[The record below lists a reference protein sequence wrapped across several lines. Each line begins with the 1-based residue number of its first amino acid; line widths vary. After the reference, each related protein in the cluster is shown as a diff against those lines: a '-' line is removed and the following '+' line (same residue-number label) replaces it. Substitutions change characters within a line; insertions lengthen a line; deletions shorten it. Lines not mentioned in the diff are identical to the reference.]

1 MQEDKKQKDSS
12 IQAEAKFRRRGQFY
26 VEEMGE
32 EEGLYTGKSR
42 ETRGEAAVAD
52 MVIKPRGDDRMIWG
66 TCSASP
72 AWRCGIS
79 VL

>member
-1 MQEDKKQKDSS
+1 
-12 IQAEAKFRRRGQFY
+12 
-26 VEEMGE
+26 MGE
-32 EEGLYTGKSR
+32 EESLYTGKMR

-66 TCSASP
+66 KCSAIP

-79 VL
+79 IL